1 MEITVYK
8 HLESGDVAT
17 IEDWKNDFEGMDVE
31 SWFGLEKENCNADD
45 WIEGGKLEKII
56 LTIDD
61 EVYPTC
67 RLFDNCFSNA
77 NNGEKYNAEY
87 ACDAVYDDDD
97 GEQEEYKIYW
107 QFEEIK
113 GEEREID
120 QYDWESTKNI
130 YKICRQD

>member
-17 IEDWKNDFEGMDVE
+17 IEDWKNDFYGMDVE
-31 SWFGLEKENCNADD
+31 SWF
-45 WIEGGKLEKII
+45 EGGKLEKII

-77 NNGEKYNAEY
+77 NNGEKYITEY
-87 ACDAVYDDDD
+87 ACDAVYDDD